1 MNQFAL
7 CTDKPP
13 GLPPDRGIGDKLYI
27 KLVDGAEPPK
37 PRVYRMSPAELRDL
51 KEQIDG
57 YLAKGFIR
65 PSGSSFAAPV
75 LFARKPDGS
84 LRMCIDY
91 RGLNL
96 LTVKDKYP
104 LPRIDDLLDILAG
117 ASVFTLLDMA
127 QGYSTSCASLRKIP
141 IKLPSIP
148 GMGSSSGWSCP
159 SACPIVQQCY
169 SAQ

>member
-1 MNQFAL
+1 
-7 CTDKPP
+7 
-13 GLPPDRGIGDKLYI
+13 
-27 KLVDGAEPPK
+27 
-37 PRVYRMSPAELRDL
+37 MSPAELRDL

-127 QGYSTSCASLRKIP
+127 QGFHQLRIAEEDTYKT
-141 IKLPSIP
+141 
-148 GMGSSSGWSCP
+148 
-159 SACPIVQQCY
+159 AR
-169 SAQ
+169 